1 MLQDFFLP
9 APILSEAITGYLFY
23 EGSNE
28 YPEHVDLYEN
38 SISIGVPLGEPFNI
52 IVGKN
57 LNDIGSF
64 VFSFNKPLLINGRQK
79 QTHIWVEG
87 EFKLCMA
94 IFSPKAQKKLR
105 ECLQMEEFLN
115 LCPLCRTELS
125 LFNLAVRNKLR
136 RNESPE
142 TALPI
147 IENELVKFFNKL
159 PS

>member
-1 MLQDFFLP
+1 MLQEFFLP
-9 APILSEAITGYLFY
+9 APILSEVITGYLFY

-38 SISIGVPLGEPFNI
+38 SISIGVPLGDPFNI

-57 LNDIGSF
+57 LNDVGSF
-64 VFSFNKPLLINGRQK
+64 EVTFNKPLLINGRQK

-94 IFSPKAQKKLR
+94 IFSPKAQKKLHD
-105 ECLQMEEFLN
+105 CLQMEEFLN
-115 LCPLCRTELS
+115 LCPLCRTELN

-136 RNESPE
+136 MNESPE
-142 TALPI
+142 KALPI
-147 IENELVKFFNKL
+147 IENEFVKFFNKL